1 MIPSL
6 NTFLFDPFLS
16 FNYVLSFEPSFIP
29 KHVIVSIWDVF
40 SAGTAFLR
48 FFSFN
53 QFFWNDPA
61 SVRKILVEFGFLA
74 IFELFEPYHGLW
86 IADFWLN
93 YAVFWTFQTVD
104 RPKTCQNR
112 V

>member
-1 MIPSL
+1 MLSSFPF
-6 NTFLFDPFLS
+6 FLFDPFLS

-48 FFSFN
+48 IFPFN

-61 SVRKILVEFGFLA
+61 SVRKILVEFGF
-74 IFELFEPYHGLW
+74 FGHF
-86 IADFWLN
+86 
-93 YAVFWTFQTVD
+93 
-104 RPKTCQNR
+104 
-112 V
+112 

>member
-6 NTFLFDPFLS
+6 NTFLFGPFLS

-40 SAGTAFLR
+40 FAGTVFLR

-53 QFFWNDPA
+53 QFFGTTQP
-61 SVRKILVEFGFLA
+61 LCE
-74 IFELFEPYHGLW
+74 E
-86 IADFWLN
+86 FWLN
-93 YAVFWTFQTVD
+93 LGFFGHF
-104 RPKTCQNR
+104 
-112 V
+112 